1 VAVGP
6 HEQEHRL
13 GELAV
18 CPPQAL
24 AHLCHDEG
32 LIALFWSMTKGSSAA
47 PSSTDIAE
55 ADLETVIRNFLTG
68 QYSNAVRVIGLNTA
82 EGWSLDLSEDIAI
95 EILQRAIDADENLG
109 AACKPASNPARI
121 EVLAGRQ

>member
-1 VAVGP
+1 
-6 HEQEHRL
+6 
-13 GELAV
+13 
-18 CPPQAL
+18 
-24 AHLCHDEG
+24 
-32 LIALFWSMTKGSSAA
+32 MTKGSSAA